1 MKRLFLILIIFLC
14 FSMVV
19 NATTIKFNPTGT
31 HIKDGLL
38 KIRLDFYPDV
48 NSKTYI
54 EQYIDVF
61 ARELTKEES
70 EVDKEGNYTKRAL
83 ELQKLVPTVKQ
94 LNPFLCLFIVVDP
107 NITKAQLLTYIQNN
121 YGKAVITELDTAIKD
136 GIKTAL
142 PTILKNKVSITSQAI
157 ATKETD
163 IEKVNASLLGFE
175 VEVK

>member
-1 MKRLFLILIIFLC
+1 MKKIYLILIIFLC
-14 FSMVV
+14 FSIAV

-31 HIKDGLL
+31 HLKDGQL
-38 KIRLDFYPDV
+38 KIRLDFYPDET
-48 NSKTYI
+48 SKTYI

-83 ELQKLVPTVKQ
+83 ELQKLVPTKKQ
-94 LNPFLCLFIVVDP
+94 LNPFLCLFIVVEST
-107 NITKAQLLTYIQNN
+107 ITKTELLTYITNN

-136 GIKTAL
+136 GVKTAL
-142 PTILKNKVSITSQAI
+142 PTLLKNKVSIISKVI

-163 IEKVNASLLGFE
+163 IEKVNTSLLGFE